1 MNNKFLICD
10 DWELAVNAYHIN
22 SQTKFISVSDKSV
35 LLLLIFH
42 CQASVRFLY
51 LHITLYV
58 LFSHA
63 ESTVAD
69 LFDLSVPEDKKTY
82 KKLSCKK
89 FSELTSELDML
100 VIPEAP
106 DNLEF

>member
-1 MNNKFLICD
+1 MLN
-10 DWELAVNAYHIN
+10 
-22 SQTKFISVSDKSV
+22 
-35 LLLLIFH
+35 LLLQI
-42 CQASVRFLY
+42 
-51 LHITLYV
+51 
-58 LFSHA
+58 
-63 ESTVAD
+63 